1 MLYYCLLE
9 TMLYHY
15 INEINTCPWV
25 FSQKGAQKQYIFL
38 FTTKR
43 EVEEN
48 ESQTF
53 TNYLWKLLKV
63 IIS

>member
-15 INEINTCPWV
+15 INEINTCPSV

-63 IIS
+63 M